1 MVLQRLE
8 QGGRVA
14 DSVQYA
20 RLVLKGL
27 ESRARRIE
35 QVEIHRL
42 LAKYQ
47 YIFLKRLV
55 AYQTDTNAIAVTDSR
70 VTVIFGRNKMNSLPE
85 ANVSLKSGV
94 SAVPAETIPTYAH
107 KHRHLILSV
116 DDEPNLLQTREEVL
130 RLAGYEVLSAVD
142 GEQALEV
149 FAAHRV
155 DLVVL
160 DFHMP
165 KMDGGIVAQQMKQRK
180 PLVPIIIQSA
190 FSAAK
195 VVVTCANCFIAKGE
209 GPAALLEK
217 IKPLLA

>member
-1 MVLQRLE
+1 
-8 QGGRVA
+8 
-14 DSVQYA
+14 
-20 RLVLKGL
+20 
-27 ESRARRIE
+27 
-35 QVEIHRL
+35 
-42 LAKYQ
+42 
-47 YIFLKRLV
+47 
-55 AYQTDTNAIAVTDSR
+55 
-70 VTVIFGRNKMNSLPE
+70 MNSLPE

-195 VVVTCANCFIAKGE
+195 VVVTCATCFIAKGE

>member
-1 MVLQRLE
+1 L
-8 QGGRVA
+8 
-14 DSVQYA
+14 
-20 RLVLKGL
+20 
-27 ESRARRIE
+27 
-35 QVEIHRL
+35 EIHRL

-55 AYQTDTNAIAVTDSR
+55 AYQTDTNAIDVTMFTNQCSF
-70 VTVIFGRNKMNSLPE
+70 FGRNKMNSLPQE
-85 ANVSLKSGV
+85 DMSRKSDDSGV
-94 SAVPAETIPTYAH
+94 PAGTMRTYDH
-107 KHRHLILSV
+107 KQRHLILSV

-130 RLAGYEVLSAVD
+130 RLAGYEVLSATN
-142 GEQALEV
+142 GKQALEM
-149 FAAHRV
+149 FATHDV

-160 DFHMP
+160 DFQMP
-165 KMDGGIVAQQMKQRK
+165 KMDGGIVAQQMKRRK